1 MCPSGSF
8 KQADVQCPFYKYD
21 DGRRRIT
28 CEGLIDKSSI
38 ALIYL
43 TRYDYDKQLEVFCCD
58 HYDKCEVYR
67 MLMEKYEEENQNG

>member
-8 KQADVQCPFYKYD
+8 KQVEVKCPFYKYD

-28 CEGLIDKSSI
+28 CEGLVDKSSI

-43 TRYDYDKQLEVFCCD
+43 TRGGYDQQIDSFCCER
-58 HYDKCEVYR
+58 YQQCPLYK
-67 MLMEKYEEENQNG
+67 MLMKKYEETSDGK

>member
-43 TRYDYDKQLEVFCCD
+43 TRGDYDKQLEVFCCEN
-58 HYDKCEVYR
+58 YDKCEIYR
-67 MLMEKYEEENQNG
+67 VLIQKYEEEC